1 MGVLPSLVSCTG
13 IVFWFTGLL
22 LFFCS
27 HLHGVVHQQLLVMCI
42 LVTHATPN
50 TLVLLLHFF
59 CMNVPVM

>member
-1 MGVLPSLVSCTG
+1 MVSCTG

-22 LFFCS
+22 LFFRS

-42 LVTHATPN
+42 RVTHATQN